1 MKIDQRAAD
10 EEFMKAALVEAKKSL
25 DAGDWA
31 IGCVIVIDN
40 EIVARGRNRVYS
52 NKNKIAHAE
61 IEAMSSIAELLGE
74 RGEDATLY
82 VTLEPCPMC
91 MGAILLNHFKRV
103 VCGIDANGSGS
114 FSIIRNKQLP
124 EFFTK
129 AKYQFQIDQSVLV
142 DECNN
147 IFISGVNKRRK

>member
-1 MKIDQRAAD
+1 MKDQQKEID
-10 EEFMKAALVEAKKSL
+10 EEFMKEALVEARKSL
-25 DAGDWA
+25 EAGDWA

-40 EIVARGRNRVYS
+40 QIVARGRNRVYS

-61 IEAMSSIAELLGE
+61 IEAMSLIAELLGN

-103 VCGIDANGSGS
+103 VCGVDANGSGS
-114 FSIIRNKQLP
+114 FSIIRNEHLP

-129 AKYQFQIDQSVLV
+129 EKYKFEIDQSVLI
-142 DECNN
+142 DECHNL
-147 IFISGVNKRRK
+147 FVSGVNKKGR